1 MSKKTPPLENPSPA
15 VPKATGNSVAAAWPT
30 EPMIAAW
37 LGLPWINLSCQAWT
51 AWMEF
56 CGFGAARRETG
67 GESGSADERRQAA
80 MSWLPQIESTVVP
93 MRRRDDL
100 PGAEAAKI
108 SMRIHVPPLPWEAG
122 NGSVIAIDSLR
133 PRIAGMAKKIPPTTH

>member
-1 MSKKTPPLENPSPA
+1 MSKKTPSLENPSPTEA
-15 VPKATGNSVAAAWPT
+15 KATGNSVAAPWPT
-30 EPMIAAW
+30 EPLIAAW
-37 LGLPWINLSCQAWT
+37 LGLPWINLSCQAWS
-51 AWMEF
+51 AWLEF
-56 CGFGAARRETG
+56 CGVGAASREPAG
-67 GESGSADERRQAA
+67 ADERRQAG

-108 SMRIHVPPLPWEAG
+108 SMRIRVPPLPWEAG

-133 PRIAGMAKKIPPTTH
+133 PRIVGTTKKIPPTTH

>member
-1 MSKKTPPLENPSPA
+1 MSKKTSLLATPSTSEPQA
-15 VPKATGNSVAAAWPT
+15 IGKSVAESWPT
-30 EPMIAAW
+30 EPLMAAW
-37 LGLPWINLSCQAWT
+37 LGLPWINLSYQAWT

-56 CGFGAARRETG
+56 FGLGGGSREPASV
-67 GESGSADERRQAA
+67 EERRQAA

-93 MRRRDDL
+93 MRRRDDQ

-108 SMRIHVPPLPWEAG
+108 SMRIHVPPLPWEDG

-133 PRIAGMAKKIPPTTH
+133 PRLAAMSKKDSPTTH

>member
-1 MSKKTPPLENPSPA
+1 MSKKTPPLEKSSPA
-15 VPKATGNSVAAAWPT
+15 ESHAIGNSVAAPWPT
-30 EPMIAAW
+30 EPVIAAW

-51 AWMEF
+51 AWMEL
-56 CGFGAARRETG
+56 CGFGAASRETG
-67 GESGSADERRQAA
+67 GADERRQAT
-80 MSWLPQIESTVVP
+80 MSWLPKIESTVVP

-108 SMRIHVPPLPWEAG
+108 SMRIHVPPLPWEGG

>member
-1 MSKKTPPLENPSPA
+1 MARKSPLPATPQHYAPPTN
-15 VPKATGNSVAAAWPT
+15 TGNNVTAPWPT
-30 EPMIAAW
+30 EPLVAAW
-37 LGLPWINLSCQAWT
+37 LGLPWINLGCQAWT

-56 CGFGAARRETG
+56 CGFGGASREP
-67 GESGSADERRQAA
+67 ADAEERRQAT

-122 NGSVIAIDSLR
+122 NGSVVAIDSLR
-133 PRIAGMAKKIPPTTH
+133 PRLAAPAKKIPPTTH

>member
-1 MSKKTPPLENPSPA
+1 MSRKTPPLENPSPA
-15 VPKATGNSVAAAWPT
+15 EPKTTGNSVAAPWPT
-30 EPMIAAW
+30 EPLMAAW

-56 CGFGAARRETG
+56 CGLGGARREP
-67 GESGSADERRQAA
+67 SSADERRQAA

-93 MRRRDDL
+93 MRRRDDQ

-108 SMRIHVPPLPWEAG
+108 SMRIHVPPLPWEDG

-133 PRIAGMAKKIPPTTH
+133 PRLAGMAKKNPPTTTH

>member
-1 MSKKTPPLENPSPA
+1 MSKKAPPLETPPPA
-15 VPKATGNSVAAAWPT
+15 EAKATGNSVAAAWPT
-30 EPMIAAW
+30 EPLIAAW

-56 CGFGAARRETG
+56 CGLGAASREPAG
-67 GESGSADERRQAA
+67 ADERRQAA

-93 MRRRDDL
+93 MRRRDDT

>member
-1 MSKKTPPLENPSPA
+1 MARKTPPPASPSHSAPII
-15 VPKATGNSVAAAWPT
+15 TGNSVAAPWPT
-30 EPMIAAW
+30 EPLVAAW
-37 LGLPWINLSCQAWT
+37 LGLPWLNLGCQAWT

-56 CGFGAARRETG
+56 YGLGEPSREPVG
-67 GESGSADERRQAA
+67 ADERRQAG

-108 SMRIHVPPLPWEAG
+108 SMRIHVPPLPWEG
-122 NGSVIAIDSLR
+122 GTGSVIAIDSLR
-133 PRIAGMAKKIPPTTH
+133 PRLAGTVKKFPSTTH